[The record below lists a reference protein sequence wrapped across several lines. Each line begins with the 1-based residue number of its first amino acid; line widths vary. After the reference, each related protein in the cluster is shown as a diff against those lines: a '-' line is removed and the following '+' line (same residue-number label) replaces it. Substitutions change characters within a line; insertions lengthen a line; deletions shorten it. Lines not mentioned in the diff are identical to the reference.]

1 MTNKLYQE
9 ELMDHFK
16 NPKNAGRLENPD
28 VSSGEYNPSC
38 GDSICVD
45 CKIKDNIVEK
55 IGFVGKGCVISQAAA
70 SMLMEFCVEK
80 KIEDIL
86 KLQKDD
92 ILDLIKIKL
101 GPNRLRCAL
110 LGLQALQNGLKKYQ
124 KDNS

>member
-16 NPKNAGRLENPD
+16 NPRNAGRLKNAD

-45 CKIKDNIVEK
+45 CKIKDDIVEQ
-55 IGFVGKGCVISQAAA
+55 IGFVGKGCVISQAAS
-70 SMLMEFCVEK
+70 SMTMQFCVGKSIEK
-80 KIEDIL
+80 ILELKKEDVL
-86 KLQKDD
+86 S
-92 ILDLIKIKL
+92 LIKIKL